1 MKLKFK
7 GLEVN
12 TNANL
17 PKKKTKAPEFCLVDK
32 NLSIVSLS
40 DFRGK
45 RVILN
50 IFPSLDTETC
60 ATSVRKFNMEAAKLP
75 NTVVLCISKD
85 LPFAQKRFCEV
96 EGIKNVI
103 MLSEFRNNYF
113 STDYGVRIVDSPLQ
127 GLMARAVLVLDREGY
142 VRYRE
147 MVQDIA
153 DEPNYH
159 LVINS
164 LEAITE
170 DSYSVSLNDIF

>member
-1 MKLKFK
+1 MKLKFR

-17 PKKKTKAPEFCLVDK
+17 PKKNSKAPEFCLVDK
-32 NLSIVSLS
+32 NLAIVSLS

-45 RVILN
+45 RVVLN
-50 IFPSLDTETC
+50 VFPSLDTETC
-60 ATSVRKFNMEAAKLP
+60 SLSVKKFNEEAAKLI

-96 EGIKNVI
+96 QGLDHVV

-113 STDYGVRIVDSPLQ
+113 STDYGVRIIDSPFQ

-147 MVQDIA
+147 MVPDLTE
-153 DEPNYH
+153 EPNYQ
-159 LVINS
+159 LAVRNIEEIPN
-164 LEAITE
+164 ENYTPNMME
-170 DSYSVSLNDIF
+170 IF

>member
-1 MKLKFK
+1 M
-7 GLEVN
+7 E
-12 TNANL
+12 
-17 PKKKTKAPEFCLVDK
+17 KAK
-32 NLSIVSLS
+32 QSKSIWLGV
-40 DFRGK
+40 
-45 RVILN
+45 VILTA
-50 IFPSLDTETC
+50 IT
-60 ATSVRKFNMEAAKLP
+60 MAAALP
-75 NTVVLCISKD
+75 GACVLCISKD

>member
-17 PKKKTKAPEFCLVDK
+17 PKVNTKAPDFCLVNKD
-32 NLSIVSLS
+32 LSIVSLT
-40 DFRGK
+40 DFRGR
-45 RVILN
+45 RVVLN

-60 ATSVRKFNMEAAKLP
+60 ATSVRKFNIEAAKFP

-85 LPFAQKRFCEV
+85 LPFAQRRFCEV
-96 EGIKNVI
+96 ENIENVI
-103 MLSEFRNNYF
+103 TLSEFRNNYF
-113 STDYGVRIVDSPLQ
+113 STDYGVRIIDSPLQ

-153 DEPNYH
+153 DEPNYR
-159 LVINS
+159 LAINS
-164 LEAITE
+164 LINLPDEEYKI
-170 DSYSVSLNDIF
+170 SSNNIF

>member
-1 MKLKFK
+1 M
-7 GLEVN
+7 EV
-12 TNANL
+12 
-17 PKKKTKAPEFCLVDK
+17 
-32 NLSIVSLS
+32 
-40 DFRGK
+40 
-45 RVILN
+45 
-50 IFPSLDTETC
+50 
-60 ATSVRKFNMEAAKLP
+60 AKLP

-113 STDYGVRIVDSPLQ
+113 STDYGVRIIDSPLQ